1 MSIEADRYQP
11 RPATSQGDAM
21 SQDDTKTTELIA
33 RIRSGDREAWSRLV
47 ERELPQLR
55 RFAKGRLPLFA
66 RGALDT
72 QDLVHDVLLRAMP
85 RLDSWEGN
93 RPGALQAFLRR
104 AVANQIVDEIR
115 KARRRVAST
124 APIESHPDSGPSAL
138 AQVISR
144 EDRMRLRAALENVSA
159 SDRALLG
166 APFGWGLRYA
176 DVAARVRR
184 PTANAA
190 RVAVERA
197 VARVAKAMRKPHS
210 PVRKVQ

>member
-1 MSIEADRYQP
+1 
-11 RPATSQGDAM
+11 M

-55 RFAKGRLPLFA
+55 GFAKGRLPLFA

-85 RLDSWEGN
+85 RLDSWEGD

-124 APIESHPDSGPSAL
+124 APIESHSDSGPSAL

-166 APFGWGLRYA
+166 ARFGWGLRYA

>member
-1 MSIEADRYQP
+1 MH
-11 RPATSQGDAM
+11 
-21 SQDDTKTTELIA
+21 
-33 RIRSGDREAWSRLV
+33 
-47 ERELPQLR
+47 
-55 RFAKGRLPLFA
+55 
-66 RGALDT
+66 ALGG
-72 QDLVHDVLLRAMP
+72 
-85 RLDSWEGN
+85 E
-93 RPGALQAFLRR
+93 
-104 AVANQIVDEIR
+104 
-115 KARRRVAST
+115 T

-166 APFGWGLRYA
+166 ARFGWGLRYA

>member
-1 MSIEADRYQP
+1 
-11 RPATSQGDAM
+11 M
-21 SQDDTKTTELIA
+21 SQDETKTIELIA

-55 RFAKGRLPLFA
+55 RVREGPPAPVRA
-66 RGALDT
+66 RGADT

-85 RLDSWEGN
+85 RLDSWHGD

-124 APIESHPDSGPSAL
+124 APIESHPDSAPSAL
-138 AQVISR
+138 ARSSR
-144 EDRMRLRAALENVSA
+144 GKTECGCAPRSRTSRT

-166 APFGWGLRYA
+166 ARFGWGLRYA
-176 DVAARVRR
+176 DVAARVQAAHRQRRARRRRARRR
-184 PTANAA
+184 PRRQGHAQA
-190 RVAVERA
+190 
-197 VARVAKAMRKPHS
+197 PQS
-210 PVRKVQ
+210 GPQGPVSH